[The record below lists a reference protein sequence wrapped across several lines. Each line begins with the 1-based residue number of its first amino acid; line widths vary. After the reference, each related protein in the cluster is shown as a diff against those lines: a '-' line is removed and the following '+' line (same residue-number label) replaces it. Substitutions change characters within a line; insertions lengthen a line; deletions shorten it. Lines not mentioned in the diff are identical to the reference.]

1 MLLFLCFRIIELN
14 GGQPPLTYKRFQALI
29 NRMDPVE
36 LPAETITA
44 EVIKKCASPITSD
57 HDDKYGV
64 PSLEELG
71 KLCVCLSVY

>member
-1 MLLFLCFRIIELN
+1 
-14 GGQPPLTYKRFQALI
+14 
-29 NRMDPVE
+29 MDPVE

-71 KLCVCLSVY
+71 KILFLQVHVDGSDTNQNCHKF